1 MKKRL
6 ASSIILSAILLVG
19 CGKTVE
25 DQVDEGMAKAEAA
38 FKEANRSNTTE
49 GNVSLYL
56 PKGFVIDPAE
66 EESNYFVTSDD
77 DQYILFINEQEPND
91 SKLNYDLIL
100 KDKKDDIVKIE
111 ELKNEDSFGFAAVI
125 KHSEKHYEL
134 VVSIGGVKLST
145 MTNNKKMDEKLAVMM
160 DIVRSVEITK

>member
-1 MKKRL
+1 MRKRL
-6 ASSIILSAILLVG
+6 ASSILLSAILLVG
-19 CGKTVE
+19 CGKSVE
-25 DQVDEGMAKAEAA
+25 EQVDEGMVKAEAA
-38 FKEANRSNTTE
+38 FKQASEANTTE
-49 GNVSLYL
+49 DNVNLYL

-66 EESNYFVTSDD
+66 EESNYFITSDD

-91 SKLNYDLIL
+91 SKLNYDLIR
-100 KDKKDDIVKIE
+100 KEKKDDIIKIE
-111 ELKNEDSFGFAAVI
+111 ELKNEERFGFAAVI

-134 VVSIGGVKLST
+134 VVSIGGIKLST

>member
-1 MKKRL
+1 MRKQL
-6 ASSIILSAILLVG
+6 TSAILLSAILLVG

-25 DQVDEGMAKAEAA
+25 EQVDEGMVKAEAA
-38 FKEANRSNTTE
+38 FQQATKANTTE
-49 GNVSLYL
+49 GNVNLYL

-66 EESNYFVTSDD
+66 EESNYFITSDD
-77 DQYILFINEQEPND
+77 DQYILFINEQETND
-91 SKLNYDLIL
+91 SKLNYDLIK
-100 KDKKDDIVKIE
+100 KDKKDDIIKIE
-111 ELKNEDSFGFAAVI
+111 ELKNEQYFGFAAVI